1 MLKFILRRLMTV
13 PISIGIV
20 SAVTFFIL
28 RLTGDPVQI
37 YLDIT
42 STPEQ
47 AELLRV
53 KLGLDQPLW
62 LQYLKFLGNAL
73 TGDFGQ
79 SLQFQAPAMSIV
91 LDRLGSTFL
100 LIGSALLIALVVG
113 LVAGLVSAAYK
124 DRAADLLISAIA
136 VAGQSMPSFWLGILL
151 VQLFALNLGWLPTS
165 GTGSWRHLVLPAVT
179 LAAFITP
186 NLVLITRT
194 SILEVSG
201 ELFVSTA
208 RAKGVR
214 ERTILL
220 WHILPNALNPIIS
233 FFGLQ
238 VGRLVGGSVVTETIF
253 AWPGIGRLMI
263 GSIYQRDVPVV
274 IAAVFIVSI
283 GIILANLLVDILI
296 SFVDPRIRLE

>member
-1 MLKFILRRLMTV
+1 LLKFILRRLMTV

-79 SLQFQAPAMSIV
+79 SLQFQAPAMSVV
-91 LDRLGSTFL
+91 LERLSSTFI
-100 LIGSALLIALVVG
+100 LIGAALLIALVVG
-113 LVAGLVSAAYK
+113 LIAGLVSAAYK
-124 DRAADLLISAIA
+124 DRAADLVISGIA

-214 ERTILL
+214 EIKILL
-220 WHILPNALNPIIS
+220 LHILPNALNPIIS